1 MEVKMK
7 RNKWMVALL
16 LIVFLVTS
24 CGSNSD
30 SIDDNTSIE
39 TQQETKES
47 VESSAEVV
55 EDEVVVTFDCPEL
68 ERLVRAELNKETGDI
83 LSTDMMNLY
92 YIRPNG
98 DNVKSLKGLEYAKNL
113 MEFGIL
119 RNEIELESL
128 DPISNLTSLTRIN
141 VSYTTVKEPVT
152 FGKLDQVTYFAL
164 IDTNISDIS
173 YLSEFKSLEHLT
185 LTNNGIENIDA
196 LSSLENLT
204 QLNLSRNNIS
214 SLEALRGKDKIE
226 SLNIQSNNV
235 SDIEPL
241 EDLVS
246 LQTATLSYNPIT
258 NLKPLEALPNLVELR
273 IYQEHDVK
281 HKIFDQVDL
290 LENKGITVEYHK

>member
-1 MEVKMK
+1 MEGKMK
-7 RNKWMVALL
+7 RKKWMVALL
-16 LIVFLVTS
+16 LIVFILTS
-24 CGSNSD
+24 CSNNSD
-30 SIDDNTSIE
+30 SSNDNASIE
-39 TQQETKES
+39 NQEETEVS
-47 VESSAEVV
+47 IDSSDEVV
-55 EDEVVVTFDCPEL
+55 ESEVVVTFDCPEL
-68 ERLVRAELNKETGDI
+68 ERLVRSELNKETGDI

-113 MEFGIL
+113 TDFGIL

-128 DPISNLTSLTRIN
+128 EPISNLTSLTRIN

-164 IDTNISDIS
+164 IDTNISDVS

-185 LTNNGIENIDA
+185 LTNNGIETIDA

-204 QLNLSRNNIS
+204 QLNISRNNIS

-226 SLNIQSNNV
+226 SLNIQGNNV

-241 EDLVS
+241 EDLLS

-258 NLKPLEALPNLVELR
+258 NLKPLESLPKLVELT
-273 IYQEHDVK
+273 IYQDHDVK
-281 HKIFDQVDL
+281 HLIFDQIHL
-290 LENKGITVEYHK
+290 LENKGITVEYHR